1 MSTATLPRTGR
12 LHILVVEDDA
22 DTRANLCDLLEMDDY
37 QVATAESLTEGLGLA
52 KDDQWDVVILDR
64 KLPDGNAEDFL
75 PRFKMQAGRATFV
88 IITAYADLNGV
99 MSALRHGVDDYL
111 LKPFNPDLL
120 RKTFERIAVLK
131 EARQKALRAERLAA
145 IGQMVT
151 GLTHESRNALQ
162 RCQACLEMLEM
173 EVGENP
179 TALDLI
185 RRAQRAQ
192 EQLNQ
197 LFDEVRGYAA
207 PILLERTPCTL
218 STVWHEAWENLSA
231 QREGR
236 GATLR
241 ESGLLAHSE
250 VRLDRFRMVQ
260 VFRNLLENSLSAC
273 KGEVEISI
281 HCSRATLESGDAIQ
295 ISFRDNG
302 PGLSPEQKR
311 RIFEPFY
318 TTKTH
323 GTGLGMAIA
332 QRIVEAHGGT
342 IRIGDGAAPGAEI
355 VLVLPAA

>member
-1 MSTATLPRTGR
+1 MSTATLPRTGK

-37 QVATAESLTEGLGLA
+37 QVVTAESLTEGLGRV
-52 KDDQWDVVILDR
+52 KEDQWDVVILDR

-75 PRFKMQAGRATFV
+75 PRFKLQAGRATYV

-120 RKTFERIAVLK
+120 RKTFERIATLK
-131 EARQKALRAERLAA
+131 DARQKAVRAERLAA
-145 IGQMVT
+145 IGQMMT

-173 EVGENP
+173 EVGDNP

-185 RRAQRAQ
+185 QRAQRAQ
-192 EQLNQ
+192 DQLNH

-207 PILLERTPCTL
+207 PILLERTTCTL
-218 STVWHEAWENLSA
+218 SNLWHEAWDHLAA

-236 GATLR
+236 DAVLYETGG
-241 ESGLLAHSE
+241 EAHSD
-250 VRLDRFRMVQ
+250 VRVDRFRMVQ
-260 VFRNLLENSLSAC
+260 VFRNLLENALSAC
-273 KGEVEISI
+273 KGAVEITVS
-281 HCSRATLESGDAIQ
+281 CSRTMLEGGEAIRVVV
-295 ISFRDNG
+295 SDNG
-302 PGLSPEQKR
+302 PGLSPEQRR

-318 TTKTH
+318 TTKTQ

-332 QRIVEAHGGT
+332 QRIVEAHGGSMGL
-342 IRIGDGAAPGAEI
+342 GDAAATGAEI
-355 VLVLPAA
+355 VIVLPSM